1 MRKNMR
7 LIYEILNDIGVLQY
21 TVLHAEYFKPF
32 IPTSKL
38 FTQIFL
44 FVAIENG
51 GS

>member
-1 MRKNMR
+1 MRKSMR

-38 FTQIFL
+38 FIQIL
-44 FVAIENG
+44 MFVAIENE

>member
-1 MRKNMR
+1 MR

-32 IPTSKL
+32 IPTIKL
-38 FTQIFL
+38 FIRNLL
-44 FVAIENG
+44 FVGIENE